1 MKKRKMLAVAALLI
15 FANIIVMVLLV
26 NMLSEK
32 KRLEEQF
39 ADSAV
44 IAEELQEEIQILLPE
59 TVYAA
64 NGITME
70 VYNAQI
76 TSLGDEINK
85 YNVRWNCEIGENL
98 ERRFSVSVNDDNLGT
113 YELTLEIYNNQL
125 ELVAEKACTL
135 ILAEADE
142 SNKEIVNK
150 IQQISDVPENC
161 LEQARCSVDMT
172 YNGTLEQL
180 KPEGLAQLQ
189 DIVYSVLCGN

>member
-59 TVYAA
+59 TMYAA

-113 YELTLEIYNNQL
+113 YELNLEIYNNQL

-135 ILAEADE
+135 ILTEADE

>member
-59 TVYAA
+59 TMYAA

-135 ILAEADE
+135 ILTEADE

>member
-1 MKKRKMLAVAALLI
+1 MKKRKMLAVVSLLI

-44 IAEELQEEIQILLPE
+44 IAEELEEIEILLPE

-76 TSLGDEINK
+76 TSLGDEINR

-98 ERRFSVSVNDDNLGT
+98 GRRFSVSANDDNLGI
-113 YELTLEIYNNQL
+113 YELTMEIYNNQL
-125 ELVAEKACTL
+125 ELVAEKTCEL
-135 ILAEADE
+135 ILTEADM
-142 SNKEIVNK
+142 SKIEIANR
-150 IQQISDVPENC
+150 IQQISDIPENC
-161 LEQARCSVDMT
+161 LEQARCSVDIE

-180 KPEGLAQLQ
+180 KPEGLTQLR